1 MSHRRLAWGTALILM
16 LSAAVT
22 ARAYALRDRQARR
35 LPKGR

>member
-1 MSHRRLAWGTALILM
+1 MSHRQLAWGTALVLV

-22 ARAYALRDRQARR
+22 ARAYALQRRARG